1 MSDQEVNL
9 AVQDEALGEPERQ
22 PMPLTHAW
30 AFYALA
36 VGVSY
41 GVFALKWYGTLA
53 LVYLAIGVAM
63 SRGIM
68 RRLIEFHPM
77 YHTVAVEF
85 SAKIRM
91 VLFWPLQML
100 GLLFKLTANRVL

>member
-9 AVQDEALGEPERQ
+9 AIQEDAQGEPELE
-22 PMPLTHAW
+22 PMPLAHAW
-30 AFYALA
+30 AFYAVA
-36 VGVSY
+36 VGLSY
-41 GVFALKWYGTLA
+41 GLFVLKWYGSLT
-53 LVYLAIGVAM
+53 LVYLVIGVVM

-77 YHTVAVEF
+77 YHTVATEF

-91 VLFWPLQML
+91 VLFWPAQML